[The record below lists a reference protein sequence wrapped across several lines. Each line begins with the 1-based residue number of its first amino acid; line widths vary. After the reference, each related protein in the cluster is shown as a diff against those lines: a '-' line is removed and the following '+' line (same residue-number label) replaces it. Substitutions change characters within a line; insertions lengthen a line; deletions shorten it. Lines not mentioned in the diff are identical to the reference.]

1 MGKLVSFS
9 EFHFDSLRKFMAPL
23 YADLLLNARKMPDK
37 EKPIFAKRIAHKFCA
52 RLRVYRGFTLEEVV
66 EKSKGQFSV
75 SDLVDFEIGESKTK
89 ELAQDIK
96 WFYEKIFRATPEMHY
111 LDSQVHAFF
120 NPSVRESEILMAK
133 EVLIKHGI
141 KSDYV
146 NYKDL
151 WKEKGKLLELK
162 R

>member
-1 MGKLVSFS
+1 MATIVSFS
-9 EFHFDSLRKFMAPL
+9 EFKFDSLRKFMLPI
-23 YADLLLNARKMPDK
+23 YSDLLRNAYMPK
-37 EKPIFAKRIAHKFCA
+37 EQKPVFAKMIAHQFCV
-52 RLRVYRGFTLEEVV
+52 RLRIYRGFTLEEVV
-66 EKSKGQFSV
+66 ERSKDQFSI
-75 SDLVDFEIGESKTK
+75 SDLVDFENGESKTK
-89 ELAQDIK
+89 ELAQEIK

-111 LDSQVHAFF
+111 LDSQIHAFF